1 MDDDMCCL
9 LMAHVRQN
17 SRVTSLDLSE
27 NRIGYK
33 ESSGAIVQGT
43 PETRF
48 SSEQGAPEPQL
59 TSGEAIALMLEEN
72 STLTKLELSWNF
84 IAAGSAAAIARSL
97 GGNDTLKELSVSHNA
112 FHDSDRAL
120 PAQEIGRSLRRN
132 AGLIRLDLR

>member
-1 MDDDMCCL
+1 
-9 LMAHVRQN
+9 MAHVRQN

-43 PETRF
+43 PETRS

-84 IAAGSAAAIARSL
+84 IAAGSAAAIVLLTAGSSYARIGLNKLALSAHIHARSGCL
-97 GGNDTLKELSVSHNA
+97 PIPRSRCLPMQGLKNTKI
-112 FHDSDRAL
+112 F
-120 PAQEIGRSLRRN
+120 
-132 AGLIRLDLR
+132 